1 MEKDKTLLELAGMK
15 LKEDGFHRP
24 YFDLEENDGVVILA
38 KEGDSFLLI
47 EQYRKPVGTTVQQL
61 PGGGVK
67 EGEELEQAAR
77 REFFEETGYQCGTVH
92 YLGFLQPASWRTN
105 EITHAF
111 FKEEIGPKY
120 HQQLEE
126 HENIK
131 VIKVK
136 INECLNKVKEN
147 KMNDSELCYALLQSI
162 LKGYI
167 TVQSSIN
174 SKS

>member
-1 MEKDKTLLELAGMK
+1 MEKEKTLLELAGMK

-24 YFDLEENDGVVILA
+24 YFELEENDGVVILA

-47 EQYRKPVGTTVQQL
+47 EQHRKPIRTTVQQL

-67 EGEELEQAAR
+67 KGEELEQAAR
-77 REFFEETGYQCGTVH
+77 REFLEETGYQCGTVH

-111 FKEEIGPKY
+111 FTEEIGIKQ

-136 INECLNKVKEN
+136 IKVKIKDCLNKVKEN
-147 KMNDSELCYALLQSI
+147 KMNDSELCYAILQAI
-162 LKGYI
+162 LKEYI
-167 TVQSSIN
+167 PIT
-174 SKS
+174 

>member
-1 MEKDKTLLELAGMK
+1 MKKKETTMEKEKTLLELAGMK

-24 YFDLEENDGVVILA
+24 YFELEENDGVVILA
-38 KEGDSFLLI
+38 KEGDTFLLI
-47 EQYRKPVGTTVQQL
+47 EQHRKPIGTIVQQL

-67 EGEELEQAAR
+67 KGEELEQAAR
-77 REFFEETGYQCGTVH
+77 REFLEETGYQCGTVH

-111 FKEEIGPKY
+111 FTEEIGTKQ

-136 INECLNKVKEN
+136 IKDCLNKVKEN
-147 KMNDSELCYALLQSI
+147 KMNDSELCYAILQAI
-162 LKGYI
+162 LKKYI
-167 TVQSSIN
+167 PIT
-174 SKS
+174 